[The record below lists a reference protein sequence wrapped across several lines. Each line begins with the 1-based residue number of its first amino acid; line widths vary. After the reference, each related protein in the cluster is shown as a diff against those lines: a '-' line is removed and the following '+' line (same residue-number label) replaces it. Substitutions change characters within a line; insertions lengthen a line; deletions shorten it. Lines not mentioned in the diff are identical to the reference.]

1 MLANPFLIYILTF
14 GSALAIYQLGWSTAY
29 PPTTWGMAL
38 FFAFSFLVAGCVGW
52 LAHPRVRSIRTYRP
66 GLLPRWAIAVP
77 LACFAADLAY
87 AGSIPLIDMI
97 RGQFHYTS
105 FKGMPSLHVFAVTFG
120 SVFSTI
126 RFADFLYETDR
137 VRWRY
142 LGEAAIPIIFLL
154 LIVYRGP
161 ALIVLTSWVFVFF
174 IHLSRIRI
182 SHIVS
187 LIAVGAV
194 LLLGA
199 AKFGEARSGN
209 VNGMGH
215 ASAAFHGS
223 SLGPAAFWLFLYS
236 TGPLANFQYAVS
248 TFNPP
253 YDLKKIPEYVVSELL
268 PDTISHRILPRLGA
282 SPNRDIPEFSANFN
296 VSSVFSRSW
305 IFFGW
310 FSVLTTLAVFIF
322 ILYTYI
328 AAIRTSPLA
337 VPSLALLNT
346 FVVYNL
352 FDNMIATTSIGIQLL
367 WPLLL
372 GLLLKRRAAVEVA
385 PLQVGA

>member
-14 GSALAIYQLGWSTAY
+14 GSALGIYQLGWSEIY
-29 PPTTWGMAL
+29 PPTTRGLVL
-38 FFAFSFLVAGCVGW
+38 FFAFSFVIAGVVGR
-52 LAHPRVRSIRTYRP
+52 LMHPRVCSIRAYRA
-66 GLLPRWAIAVP
+66 GLLPGWVIAVP
-77 LACFAADLAY
+77 LACFAADLVY
-87 AGSIPLIDMI
+87 AGSVPLIDMI
-97 RGQFHYTS
+97 RGHFHYTS
-105 FKGMPSLHVFAVTFG
+105 FRGMPSLHVFAVTFG

-142 LGEAAIPIIFLL
+142 LGEATLPVIFLL
-154 LIVYRGP
+154 SIVYRGP
-161 ALIVLTSWVFVFF
+161 ALIVLTSWVFVFV

-182 SHIVS
+182 SHILS
-187 LIAVGAV
+187 MIAIGAL

-209 VNGMGH
+209 VNGLGH
-215 ASAAFHGS
+215 ASEAFGGS
-223 SLGPAAFWLFLYS
+223 NLGPSAFWLFLYS

-248 TFNPP
+248 TVEPS
-253 YDLKKIPEYVVSELL
+253 YDLKKIPEYIVSELL

-282 SPNRDIPEFSANFN
+282 SPDRTIPEFSENFN

-310 FSVLTTLAVFIF
+310 ISVLVTFAVFIF
-322 ILYTYI
+322 ILYGYI
-328 AAIRTSPLA
+328 CLIRTSPLA

-352 FDNMIATTSIGIQLL
+352 FDNMIATTSIGIQLV

-372 GLLLKRRAAVEVA
+372 GLLLKKRASFEAE
-385 PLQVGA
+385 PLRA

>member
-14 GSALAIYQLGWSTAY
+14 GSAIAIYQLGWSEIY
-29 PPTTWGMAL
+29 PPTTRGLVL
-38 FFAFSFLVAGCVGW
+38 FFAFSFVVAGVAGW
-52 LAHPRVRSIRTYRP
+52 LVQPRVRSIRAYRA
-66 GLLPRWAIAVP
+66 GLLPGWAVAVP

-87 AGSIPLIDMI
+87 AGSVPLIDMI

-126 RFADFLYETDR
+126 RFADFLYETGR

-142 LGEAAIPIIFLL
+142 LGEATLPIIFLL
-154 LIVYRGP
+154 SIVYRGP
-161 ALIVLTSWVFVFF
+161 ALIVLTSWVFVFL
-174 IHLSRIRI
+174 IYLPRIRV
-182 SHIVS
+182 SHVVS
-187 LIAVGAV
+187 MVALGT
-194 LLLGA
+194 LLLFGA

-209 VNGMGH
+209 VNGLGH
-215 ASAAFHGS
+215 ATEAFHGS
-223 SLGPAAFWLFLYS
+223 NLGPVAFWLFLYS

-248 TFNPP
+248 TVKPP
-253 YDLKKIPEYVVSELL
+253 YDLKKIPEYAVSELL
-268 PDTISHRILPRLGA
+268 PDAISHRILPRLGV
-282 SPNRDIPEFSANFN
+282 SPDRNIPEFSDNFN

-310 FSVLTTLAVFIF
+310 FSVLTTFAVFIF
-322 ILYTYI
+322 ILYAYI
-328 AAIRTSPLA
+328 GVIRTSPLA

-352 FDNMIATTSIGIQLL
+352 FDNMIATTSIGIQIV

-372 GLLLKRRAAVEVA
+372 GLLLKKRASFEAE
-385 PLQVGA
+385 PLRA